1 MTRTIEPADAPAAVP
16 NVSPARAILV
26 ATDGTPD
33 ADGAVRVGHA
43 LALRDSVTADVFSVV
58 EPPSLVEA
66 DGTPIPDVDQL
77 VAIAHESRGTALLSQ
92 RDRTH
97 PGIHEWPFTVA
108 VGPRVETIVKRA
120 AETDASLIL
129 LGLGAHG
136 VAARLSQRE
145 TALRVIRAAGK
156 PVLAVP
162 SVGWGVPHSALAAI
176 DFTASSE
183 HAARTALG
191 LLGGDGTLYL
201 AHVLPRVPIPQ
212 GDPRTWE
219 EITTSAVMPK
229 LEAVRRRLD
238 PSPGIDV
245 EYVLLHGD
253 PAHELL
259 AFADQTNIDLVAAG
273 THGRGAL
280 GRLVLG
286 SVSTKLIRTSSRWVL
301 VSPPRPD
308 QARPETVVADD
319 VSEPEPPNVWW

>member
-1 MTRTIEPADAPAAVP
+1 MTRTIEPAATPAAEPEV
-16 NVSPARAILV
+16 VPARGILV

-43 LALRDSVTADVFSVV
+43 LALRDNVPADVFSVV
-58 EPPSLVEA
+58 EPPALVDV
-66 DGTPIPDVDQL
+66 DGAPIPDIDQL
-77 VAIAHESRGTALLSQ
+77 VTIAHESRGAALLSQ

-97 PGIHEWPFTVA
+97 PGLHDWPFTVA
-108 VGPRVETIVKRA
+108 AGPRVETIIKRA
-120 AETDASLIL
+120 AETEASLIL

-145 TALRVIRAAGK
+145 TALRVIRSAGK

-183 HAARTALG
+183 HAARAAMD
-191 LLGGDGTLYL
+191 LLGVEGTLYL

-212 GDPRTWE
+212 GDSRTWD
-219 EITTSAVMPK
+219 EITSSAVSPR
-229 LEAVRRRLD
+229 LEAVARRLG
-238 PSPGIDV
+238 PPAGVRV
-245 EYVLLHGD
+245 EFVLLHGD

-259 AFADQTNIDLVAAG
+259 AFAEQTNIDLVAAG
-273 THGRGAL
+273 THGRSAL

-286 SVSTKLIRTSSRWVL
+286 SVSTKLIRTASCWVL
-301 VSPPRPD
+301 VAPPHPD
-308 QARPETVVADD
+308 LDSAEASLADGGLP
-319 VSEPEPPNVWW
+319 PEPPNVWW

>member
-1 MTRTIEPADAPAAVP
+1 MTRTIEPATAPATEP
-16 NVSPARAILV
+16 DVSPRRGILV
-26 ATDGTPD
+26 ATDGTHD
-33 ADGAVRVGHA
+33 ADGAIRVGHA
-43 LALRDSVTADVFSVV
+43 LALRDNVPADVFSVV
-58 EPPSLVEA
+58 EPPSLV
-66 DGTPIPDVDQL
+66 DGEGAPLPDVEQL

-97 PGIHEWPFTVA
+97 PGIHDWPFTIA
-108 VGPRVETIVKRA
+108 VGPRVETIIARA
-120 AETDASLIL
+120 AETDAWLIL

-145 TALRVIRAAGK
+145 TALRVIHAAGK

-183 HAARTALG
+183 HAARAALQ
-191 LLGGDGTLYL
+191 LLGGEGTLYL

-219 EITTSAVMPK
+219 EITTTAVIRK
-229 LEAVRRRLD
+229 LEAVASRLE
-238 PSPGIDV
+238 PSPGIQV

-259 AFADQTNIDLVAAG
+259 AFAEQTSIDLVAAG
-273 THGRGAL
+273 THGRSAL

-286 SVSTKLIRTSSRWVL
+286 SVSTKLVRTASCWVL
-301 VSPPRPD
+301 VAPPHRGEGRGEAALPD
-308 QARPETVVADD
+308 G
-319 VSEPEPPNVWW
+319 EPEPEAPNVWW